1 MSFMTRVFAPI
12 TAVLLPV
19 PPAEAFTKIFST
31 DTDISSKTAHRVI
44 EFICLALVAALTL
57 QGRYAAC

>member
-1 MSFMTRVFAPI
+1 MSFMTGGLAPI

-19 PPAEAFTKIFST
+19 PPAEAFTIIFST
-31 DTDISSKTAHRVI
+31 DTAISSKTTHPVI
-44 EFICLALVAALTL
+44 EFTCLALVAALTL